1 MDGIQIVHLNAS
13 AALPV
18 LILSDH
24 SPGSAPN
31 SYGSPQSP
39 VATVQTVMNPFT
51 GSPTT
56 LDQAL
61 PTVGLPPAAEAA
73 PDSYAVGQQ
82 PSPVIVNR
90 QPSQVTGNAPVAP
103 AAPPTQPQPVQDV
116 YGSPVAPVGT
126 SAPVPDEYS
135 RGAQVQVALIGTQTG
150 KLSSVE

>member
-1 MDGIQIVHLNAS
+1 MHLHAS

-24 SPGSAPN
+24 PPGSAPN
-31 SYGSPQSP
+31 SYGAPQ
-39 VATVQTVMNPFT
+39 ATVQTVMNPFT

-61 PTVGLPPAAEAA
+61 PTVGLPAAAAA

-90 QPSQVTGNAPVAP
+90 PPSQVTGTAP

-135 RGAQVQVALIGTQTG
+135 RGAQVQVAMTGSQTG
-150 KLSSVE
+150 NC

>member
-1 MDGIQIVHLNAS
+1 M
-13 AALPV
+13 
-18 LILSDH
+18 
-24 SPGSAPN
+24 APHWK
-31 SYGSPQSP
+31 
-39 VATVQTVMNPFT
+39 
-51 GSPTT
+51 
-56 LDQAL
+56 DDCRR
-61 PTVGLPPAAEAA
+61 TVGLPAAEA

-90 QPSQVTGNAPVAP
+90 QPSQVTGNAP

-126 SAPVPDEYS
+126 SALVPDEYS